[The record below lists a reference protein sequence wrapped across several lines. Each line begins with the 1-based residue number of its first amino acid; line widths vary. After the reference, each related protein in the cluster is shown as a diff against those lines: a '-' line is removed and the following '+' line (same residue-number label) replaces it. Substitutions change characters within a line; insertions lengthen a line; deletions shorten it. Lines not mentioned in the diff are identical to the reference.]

1 MPLCFSWIDALYIYK
16 YTILIWRFPSS
27 HGGTPSY
34 HPFHQPTS
42 CRSSHFGTV
51 EDTNL
56 HCWRKNTHT
65 ITHTYYI
72 HFKYHIIIA
81 RFTTKNCSKDQIEQN
96 IAISMHFTK
105 IAQLFESSAP
115 QLFTMLSCD
124 SQILGTTLAVN
135 STFFP
140 QTVYS

>member
-1 MPLCFSWIDALYIYK
+1 MGVPQVII
-16 YTILIWRFPSS
+16 RF
-27 HGGTPSY
+27 TNQRRVD
-34 HPFHQPTS
+34 HPISGQSKTQT
-42 CRSSHFGTV
+42 CTV
-51 EDTNL
+51 DGKT
-56 HCWRKNTHT
+56 HTHT